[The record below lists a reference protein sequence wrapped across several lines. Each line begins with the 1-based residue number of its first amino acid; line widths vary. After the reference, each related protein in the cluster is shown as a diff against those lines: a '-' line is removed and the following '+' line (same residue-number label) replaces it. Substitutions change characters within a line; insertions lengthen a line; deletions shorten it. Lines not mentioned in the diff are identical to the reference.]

1 MDLDVGYVCGK
12 CDAYAPLGAARCPSC
27 DAALGFGAP
36 LPEPGAI
43 AASLSTTTPRSHLGT
58 APTAGEKSDPR
69 PSRVG
74 KTPPPIP
81 PPVPSPTST
90 GGSFF
95 DTPATAKA
103 EPRPD
108 ALAETREAGRRPA
121 RPRPGER
128 ARQPTAP
135 LGREPAG
142 LPSLDFDETPTPQGE
157 GGAGRRDPAG
167 PVVGPVRIPVRF
179 QLTEALMEQARN
191 YTCKKCYSPVPQG
204 HKFCGR
210 CGEAVPREVLTA
222 QTLLLS
228 KMLEPGK
235 AKLVVI
241 KGEGFQT
248 DPSDE
253 TAFLLGGR
261 QHPCG
266 RTQGD
271 ILFDRDAWVS
281 PLHATFY
288 YRDDGRLVV
297 RDENSL
303 NGVYLRIKG
312 ATALQ
317 PGDTFLSGE
326 QVFRLEVTTRASDG
340 PGDDGTLF
348 YSSPKRPSPFRVV
361 QLLRG
366 GLSATTVCA
375 RESAVAIGREGC
387 DMNFPNDPYMST
399 RHCKIELAPN
409 GAYQLVD
416 TGSKNGTYLSVRGER
431 ELGHGDYLFIGRE
444 LLRVDISA

>member
-1 MDLDVGYVCGK
+1 MD
-12 CDAYAPLGAARCPSC
+12 
-27 DAALGFGAP
+27 
-36 LPEPGAI
+36 
-43 AASLSTTTPRSHLGT
+43 
-58 APTAGEKSDPR
+58 
-69 PSRVG
+69 
-74 KTPPPIP
+74 
-81 PPVPSPTST
+81 
-90 GGSFF
+90 
-95 DTPATAKA
+95 
-103 EPRPD
+103 
-108 ALAETREAGRRPA
+108 
-121 RPRPGER
+121 
-128 ARQPTAP
+128 
-135 LGREPAG
+135 
-142 LPSLDFDETPTPQGE
+142 
-157 GGAGRRDPAG
+157 
-167 PVVGPVRIPVRF
+167 
-179 QLTEALMEQARN
+179 QARS
-191 YTCKKCYSPVPQG
+191 YVCKKCYSPVPQG

-210 CGEAVPREVLTA
+210 CGEPVPRDVVTA

-271 ILFDRDAWVS
+271 ILFDRDSWVS
-281 PLHATFY
+281 PLHAMFY

-297 RDENSL
+297 RDESSA

-312 ATALQ
+312 MAALQ
-317 PGDTFLSGE
+317 PGDCFLSGE
-326 QVFRLEVTTRASDG
+326 QVFRLETTPRAADG
-340 PGDDGTLF
+340 PEPDGTLF

-361 QLLRG
+361 QVLRG
-366 GLSATTVCA
+366 GVSATQVCA
-375 RESAVAIGREGC
+375 RESAITIGRENC

-399 RHCKIELAPN
+399 RHCRVELTAN

-416 TGSKNGTYLSVRGER
+416 TGSKNGTYLSIHGER
-431 ELGHGDYLFIGRE
+431 ELLHGDYLFIGRE